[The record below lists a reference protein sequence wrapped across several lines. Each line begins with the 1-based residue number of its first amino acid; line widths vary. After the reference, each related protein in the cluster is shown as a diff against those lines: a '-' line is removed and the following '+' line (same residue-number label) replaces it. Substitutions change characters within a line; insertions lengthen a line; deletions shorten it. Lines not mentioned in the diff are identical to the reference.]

1 MSGTLNPSSKC
12 FISSL
17 RPAQTVWI
25 QGTCV
30 AAKSLDSGMANIAI
44 DDGTGI
50 VVCRPVGNQRGLESL
65 RDHGNLVGKYVQVV
79 GTSQSRTSSQ
89 ADVNPHS
96 NDNEPDI
103 EVVVVKFFI
112 LDDPNLES
120 LWNTEVL
127 MAVH

>member
-12 FISSL
+12 FISTL
-17 RPAQTVWI
+17 RPDQTVWI

-30 AAKSLDSGMANIAI
+30 AAKPLDSGLTNIAI

-65 RDHGNLVGKYVQVV
+65 RDHNLVGKYVQVV

-89 ADVNPHS
+89 ADATPHT
-96 NDNEPDI
+96 NGNELDI

-127 MAVH
+127 MAVQ